1 MDILTYDPAANSA
14 RLRRHLGLGVQRAW
28 RIAWLFVR
36 FFLMQWA
43 CARRWLPHRASAAE
57 RELACAR
64 FLARGLVELGP
75 TFIKV
80 GQALSTRPDLLPLPY
95 VKELT
100 RLQDRV
106 PAFDTRIALATIERE
121 LGQPVADLFAEFDTV
136 PISAA
141 SIGQVYGAVTFTG
154 DRVVVKVQRPGLP
167 FTLSIDLAILRL
179 IARGVVA
186 LVGLQKRR
194 RGSGRDRL
202 GQRPSGQ
209 SLAWRGALFAKD
221 MPYVAIVDQF
231 GRSLFDQTDFVGE
244 GHNAD
249 RFRSNFV
256 HFEKVRSPRVYWDYT
271 TRYVITLERIEGV
284 KFNDV
289 AGIEKMGVDFHDIVH
304 LGVRAFIKQLLEDGF
319 FHADTHPGNIL
330 VTEDAEVVYIDWGM
344 TDTLERDEQ
353 LKLVDIFLHMMRAQY
368 DLVAED
374 LVEIEMF
381 PPDVDFGMLV
391 PVLADVYESQLGK
404 HGQIMGMNEILD
416 RIGDVLY
423 RYPFRLPERFSFLM
437 RSVGT
442 MEGVV
447 LETWP
452 TFRFLDVGMPYAAKL
467 LLTVADP
474 RIRTRLVADL
484 VKDGRLDTKQLA
496 QTLELAS
503 IEQTFDLAEFLPAG
517 LDWLLSEEGE
527 PLRDA
532 IGLSLQEG
540 DPGLLAQLEAVL
552 AIAPV
557 HLRRI
562 LDDLLEA
569 LGPMLARHGKQMQA
583 IFDWTAYYLSTSAGR
598 QLAAELGGA
607 ASATFDASLITR
619 MADLGELA
627 LAAEVD
633 LKPLTQAIVGLL
645 LAPEGEAWRDLAVE
659 VALGAEGSGRML
671 GFLLTLGSRDGVGL
685 DLMAGAAGAAL
696 LAVSPRGRSMRRKA
710 IDVLR
715 RRILRWP

>member
-14 RLRRHLGLGVQRAW
+14 RLRRHLGLGLVRAW
-28 RIAWLFVR
+28 RIAWLFCR
-36 FFLMQWA
+36 FFVMRWA
-43 CARRWLPHRASAAE
+43 SARRWLPHRTSEAE

-95 VKELT
+95 VKELA

-106 PAFDTRIALATIERE
+106 PAFDTSIALATIERE
-121 LGQPVADLFAEFDTV
+121 LGQPIAELFAEFDTE

-141 SIGQVYGAVTFTG
+141 SIGQVYGAVTFAG
-154 DRVVVKVQRPGLP
+154 HRVVVKVQRPNLP
-167 FTLSIDLAILRL
+167 FILSIDLAILRQ

-186 LVGLQKRR
+186 LVTLQKRLR
-194 RGSGRDRL
+194 QAGWGRQ
-202 GQRPSGQ
+202 GQKPARD

-249 RFRSNFV
+249 RFRANFAG
-256 HFEKVRSPRVYWDYT
+256 FENVRSPIVYWDYT

-330 VTEDAEVVYIDWGM
+330 VTENAEVVYIDWGM
-344 TDTLERDEQ
+344 TDTLARDEQ

-381 PPDVDFGMLV
+381 PPDVDRAMLV

-474 RIRTRLVADL
+474 RIRSRLVEDL
-484 VKDGRLDTKQLA
+484 VKDGRLDTQQLA

-503 IEQTFDLAEFLPAG
+503 LEQTFDFVEFLPAG

-527 PLRDA
+527 PLRA
-532 IGLSLQEG
+532 AVGVSLREG
-540 DPGLLAQLEAVL
+540 DPELLAQIEAML
-552 AIAPV
+552 AMEPDR
-557 HLRRI
+557 LRSI
-562 LDDLLEA
+562 LDDLLAA
-569 LGPMLARHGKQMQA
+569 LGPMLARHGRQMQE
-583 IFDWTAYYLSTSAGR
+583 IFDWTAYYLSTASGR
-598 QLAAELGGA
+598 RLAAELAGA
-607 ASATFDASLITR
+607 VSATSNASWILEMT
-619 MADLGELA
+619 DLGELA
-627 LAAEVD
+627 LSAGID
-633 LKPLTQAIVGLL
+633 LKPLTQAIVSMMLS
-645 LAPEGEAWRDLAVE
+645 PEGEAWRDLAVE
-659 VALGAEGSGRML
+659 VALGGEGSGRML
-671 GFLLTLGSRDGVGL
+671 GFLLALVFRDGVGL
-685 DLMAGAAGAAL
+685 DLMAGAAGATW